1 MDDQQFDTNA
11 YLKRIGYSGK
21 IEPTVDV
28 LKSIHHAQ
36 HFTIPFENF
45 DIALGKA
52 IDLRAENL
60 FHKLVRNRRGGYCFE
75 LNGLLLRALQEFGFH
90 ARALLGRVH
99 LTGVPSGRGHQIS
112 LVTIEGR
119 QWVVDLGF
127 GSGTPRAPFP
137 LVLDQEFSPPG
148 QTIRLIEAES
158 FGTMLQMKNGEDWD
172 DLYSFDLEHVCP
184 GDIAYGNHYTS
195 TSPNSFFARDRV
207 AAIPVK
213 GGGITLLNDRLTRN
227 VDGKM
232 TTTQLETGQPYID
245 ALKAH
250 FGIELEA
257 SYDDLKPIC
266 PEPRTSNP

>member
-11 YLKRIGYSGK
+11 YLKRIGYAGT
-21 IEPTVDV
+21 IEPTFDV
-28 LKSIHHAQ
+28 LKAIHRAQ
-36 HFTIPFENF
+36 HFAIPFENF

-60 FHKLVRNRRGGYCFE
+60 FHKLVHNRRGGYCFE
-75 LNGLLLRALQEFGFH
+75 LNGLLLRALQVFGFD

-119 QWVVDLGF
+119 QWIVDVGF
-127 GSGTPRAPFP
+127 GSGTPRAPVPF
-137 LVLDQEFSPPG
+137 VFDQEVSAHG
-148 QTIRLIEAES
+148 QTVRLIESES

-172 DLYSFDLEHVCP
+172 DLYSFDLEHVCA

-213 GGGITLLNDRLTRN
+213 GGGITLLNDRLTKS
-227 VDGKM
+227 VDGKL
-232 TTTQLETGQPYID
+232 TTTQLETGHPYID
-245 ALKAH
+245 ALKTH
-250 FGIELEA
+250 FGIELDA
-257 SYDDLKPIC
+257 CYDDLKPIGDD
-266 PEPRTSNP
+266 PHASNP